1 MSFEIRAEDE
11 LAHLDDMAGEWN
23 GGNGEADNN
32 GGPAPVIRDIADL
45 KPMESFGDVE
55 IHWVVDGLF
64 AEGTII
70 VITGKPGDG
79 KTTLAADIA
88 YRVSRGEPFAGRPTS
103 KRPALILDRENPRTG
118 MLAMFKRLGIRE
130 HPDFHVWGSWQ
141 PDDPPAPDGDVMLL
155 WIGKCDP
162 KPLLIVESMVA
173 FSEGSENDATEM
185 RAFFRRLRKLT
196 SMGATVVLQ
205 HHPGKSNS
213 ANKYRG
219 SSDLLAAIDLGILLA
234 NSSSTSG
241 RLDRLTL
248 TPFKDRLGH
257 FRPTVFRYT
266 PAGFVEEGCGTSQS
280 NEPKLIELLRT
291 NPGIQKTAFVNLAKA
306 QGLGRNRAEAFLESL
321 VINGSIRVED
331 GPRNAQLYYWIAEQN
346 DGRF

>member
-1 MSFEIRAEDE
+1 MCFEIRTEDE
-11 LAHLDDMAGEWN
+11 LAHLDDMAGEWI
-23 GGNGEADNN
+23 GGNGEADDN

-45 KPMESFGDVE
+45 KPMESFGDVQ
-55 IHWVVDGLF
+55 IRWVVDGLF
-64 AEGTII
+64 AEGAII

-88 YRVSRGEPFAGRPTS
+88 YRVSRGEPFSGRPTS

-118 MLAMFKRLGIRE
+118 MIAMFKRLGIRE

-141 PDDPPAPDGDVMLL
+141 PEDPPVPDGDVIRS
-155 WIGKCDP
+155 WIDKCDP
-162 KPLLIVESMVA
+162 KPLLVVESMVA

-185 RAFFRRLRKLT
+185 RAFFRRVRKLT

-219 SSDLLAAIDLGILLA
+219 SSDLPAAIDLGIYLE
-234 NSSSTSG
+234 NSSSTPG
-241 RLDRLTL
+241 RLERLRL

-266 PAGFVEEGCGTSQS
+266 PAGFVEEGCGTSES
-280 NEPKLIELLRT
+280 NNAKLIQLLRT
-291 NPGIQKTAFVNLAKA
+291 SPGIQKTVFVNLARA
-306 QGLGRNRAEAFLESL
+306 QGLGRNAAESFLETFKGK
-321 VINGSIRVED
+321 GSIRIDV
-331 GPRNAQLYYWIAEQN
+331 GKRNAQLCFWIDEQN
-346 DGRF
+346 DGRS